1 MLAALPTSPGLELHA
16 NAGPAMPHLTMLE
29 GEDASRTW
37 ALTERPVVLGRDLA
51 CDIALADAKSSRRHA
66 RIQWMNAADADAI
79 PEVWLEDL
87 VSTNGTWVNGR
98 RVEEPVRIY
107 ERDKVLIGSTLFC
120 YALRVDEELE
130 ALRRM
135 VQRATTDGLTA
146 LHNTEVFERV
156 LRREFERARRYG
168 RPLSLLYLNL
178 DHFAEVNDTH
188 GNRVGDL
195 VLRQVGRI
203 LRDNLRL
210 CDVSA
215 RVGGDEF
222 VALLPETPVEGA
234 LLVADRLRRT
244 VHEFPMMLG
253 HEPVRVS
260 VSVGVAPLDATHTHP
275 DAYLDAASRAAYR
288 AKQLGRNRALLA
300 G

>member
-16 NAGPAMPHLTMLE
+16 KTGPAMPHLTMLE

-188 GNRVGDL
+188 GHRVGDL

-222 VALLPETPVEGA
+222 VVLLPETPVEGA
-234 LLVADRLRRT
+234 LLVADRLRRS